1 MIPGSGDG
9 SPGGDE
15 LAHHACRGEHGLG
28 LAAVTMAFIAA
39 QRGHGGKRRTREVA
53 MAGRGIGG
61 KVGIGGKGHWREGRP
76 VWPEV
81 ADDAV
86 SVDF

>member
-15 LAHHACRGEHGLG
+15 LAHHDCRGEYGLG

-39 QRGHGGKRRTREVA
+39 ERGHGGKRRTREVA
-53 MAGRGIGG
+53 MAGRELAGSGP
-61 KVGIGGKGHWREGRP
+61 P
-76 VWPEV
+76 VYGQRCPIWPEE
-81 ADDAV
+81 ADDAA
-86 SVDF
+86 SVQEG